1 MTSAPVSS
9 LHIDC
14 PTGLAGD
21 MLLAALFDLGV
32 PMAVVQDPLHQL
44 GLSELVRLDLTEAR
58 SGGLRG
64 QRLSVRG
71 LEPDPPHRQWADIRQ
86 RIVDTALNSHLKSRV
101 LAVFTALAEAE
112 ARVHGCSVET
122 VHFHEVGAI
131 DALVD
136 VVGVCAAVTHLS
148 PRHLSCDP
156 PPAGCG
162 SVRTA
167 HGLLPVP
174 VPAVLEL
181 ARAHGVPLRQ
191 DTALPEGEL
200 TTPTGLALVAV
211 LADSFN
217 PPSVFTPAAIGIGL
231 GHRQLDRPNL
241 VRLCL
246 SHDEKRNSAIAPRWQ
261 PLVVQEAWIDDASPE
276 DVALLVDQ
284 LRAGGAV
291 DVACHPLQMKKSR
304 TGLAITALMPPG
316 LAESLRDIWWSAGSS
331 IGLRERSQGRWLLPR
346 RSGSLRTPWGRLRA
360 KQVQKPDG
368 HCSVK
373 PEADDL
379 QSLSKTSGC
388 TVEEL
393 RQAAAAAEF
402 ETSEPWSW

>member
-32 PMAVVQDPLHQL
+32 SMDVVQDPLHQL
-44 GLSELVRLDLTEAR
+44 GLSELVRLDLSEDR

-64 QRLSVRG
+64 RRLTVRG
-71 LEPDPPHRQWADIRQ
+71 LEPDPPHRQWADIRK
-86 RIVDTALNSHLKSRV
+86 RIIDTALNSDLKANV

-156 PPAGCG
+156 PPAGRG

-181 ARAHGVPLRQ
+181 ARTHGVPLRQ
-191 DTALPEGEL
+191 DTALPDGEL

-211 LADSFN
+211 LADGFS
-217 PPSVFTPAAIGIGL
+217 PPPLFTPAAIGIGL

-246 SHDEKRNSAIAPRWQ
+246 SHDEILNSAVAPRWQ
-261 PLVVQEAWIDDASPE
+261 PLVVQEAWMDDASPE

-304 TGLAITALMPPG
+304 AGLAITALVPPG
-316 LAESLRDIWWSAGSS
+316 RAESLRGIWWTAGSS
-331 IGLRERSQGRWLLPR
+331 IGLRERFQGRWLLPR
-346 RSGSLRTPWGRLRA
+346 RSGSLRTPWGLLRA
-360 KQVQKPDG
+360 KQVLKPNG
-368 HCSVK
+368 HFSVK

-379 QSLSKTSGC
+379 QSLSEASGC
-388 TVEEL
+388 AVEEL
-393 RQAAAAAEF
+393 RVAAAAAEF
-402 ETSEPWSW
+402 ETSEHWSW

>member
-1 MTSAPVSS
+1 MTSTPVSS

-44 GLSELVRLDLTEAR
+44 GLSELVRLELSEDR
-58 SGGLRG
+58 SGGQRG
-64 QRLSVRG
+64 RRLKVTG
-71 LEPDPPHRQWADIRQ
+71 LESDPPQRQWADIHQ
-86 RIVDTALNSHLKSRV
+86 RLIDTALNSDLKARV

-148 PRHLSCDP
+148 PTHLSCDP
-156 PPAGCG
+156 PPAGRG

-191 DTALPEGEL
+191 DKGLPDGEL

-211 LADSFN
+211 LADGFS
-217 PPSVFTPAAIGIGL
+217 PPPVFTPAAIGIGL
-231 GHRQLDRPNL
+231 GQRQLDRPNL

-246 SHDEKRNSAIAPRWQ
+246 SQDDRLNSAVAPRWQ

-304 TGLAITALMPPG
+304 AGVAITALVPPG
-316 LAESLRDIWWSAGSS
+316 LAESLRGTWWAAGSS

-346 RSGSLRTPWGRLRA
+346 RSGSLDTPWGRIRA
-360 KQVQKPDG
+360 KQVQKPNG
-368 HCSVK
+368 QYSVK

-379 QSLSKTSGC
+379 QSLSEASGC
-388 TVEEL
+388 AVEEL
-393 RQAAAAAEF
+393 RRAAASAEF

>member
-1 MTSAPVSS
+1 MTSTPVSS

-44 GLSELVRLDLTEAR
+44 GLSELVRLELSEDR
-58 SGGLRG
+58 SGGQRG
-64 QRLSVRG
+64 RRLKVTG
-71 LEPDPPHRQWADIRQ
+71 LESDPPQRQWADIHQ
-86 RIVDTALNSHLKSRV
+86 RLIDTALNSDLKARV

-148 PRHLSCDP
+148 PTHLSCDP
-156 PPAGCG
+156 PPAGRG

-191 DTALPEGEL
+191 DKAMPDGEL

-211 LADSFN
+211 LADGFS
-217 PPSVFTPAAIGIGL
+217 PPPVFTPAAIGIGL
-231 GHRQLDRPNL
+231 GQRQLDRPNL

-246 SHDEKRNSAIAPRWQ
+246 SQDDRLNSAVAPRWQ

-304 TGLAITALMPPG
+304 AGVAITALVPPG
-316 LAESLRDIWWSAGSS
+316 LAESLRGTWWAAGSS

-346 RSGSLRTPWGRLRA
+346 RSGSLDTPWGRIRA
-360 KQVQKPDG
+360 KQVQKPNG
-368 HCSVK
+368 QYSVK

-379 QSLSKTSGC
+379 QSLSEASGC
-388 TVEEL
+388 AVEEL
-393 RQAAAAAEF
+393 RRAAASAEF